1 MIKLI
6 AIDMDGTLLNEK
18 KHIEKAQKEAIHE
31 AIEAGIKIVLCTG
44 RPLYGILPFYKEL
57 GLQKLDQEGYV
68 ILNNGCSVHKTTD
81 WELLAFEEITKE
93 DVVYLN
99 ELRKG
104 YDLDFTV
111 SNDKDYFVIG
121 ERANE
126 YTKEDGKLV
135 YVEVQPI
142 SIEEATSGKHT
153 FFKSMFL
160 GNENE
165 IARFVKDKGELINS
179 RYSGVLS
186 QKYIYETLPKGAN
199 KGVAL
204 KKLAEKLNIPR
215 EEVMAI
221 GDGNNDIEMLKF
233 AGVGVAMGNGTKM
246 AKDAANYITDTNE
259 NNGVAKAIEKFL
271 GE

>member
-6 AIDMDGTLLNEK
+6 AIDMDGTLLSEK
-18 KHIEKAQKEAIHE
+18 KHVDSPQKKAVHK
-31 AIEAGIKIVLCTG
+31 AIEVGVKVVLCTG
-44 RPLYGILPFYKEL
+44 RPLYGVLPPYREL
-57 GLQKLDQEGYV
+57 ELEKYNFNEYV

-93 DVVYLN
+93 DIAYLN

-104 YDLDFTV
+104 YDVDLTV
-111 SNDKDYFVIG
+111 SNDDDYFVIG
-121 ERANE
+121 ESANE
-126 YTKEDGKLV
+126 YTKEDGGLV
-135 YVEVQPI
+135 YVKVQPI
-142 SIEEATSGKHT
+142 SIEEATSGKYT

-165 IARFVKDKGELINS
+165 IARFVKDRGELINS
-179 RYSGVLS
+179 RCSGVLS
-186 QKYIYETLPKGAN
+186 QKHIYETLPKGAN

-204 KKLAEKLNIPR
+204 KKLAKKLNISR

-221 GDGNNDIEMLKF
+221 GDGNNDIEMLEF

-246 AKDAANYITDTNE
+246 AKEAANYITDTNE

>member
-1 MIKLI
+1 M
-6 AIDMDGTLLNEK
+6 
-18 KHIEKAQKEAIHE
+18 
-31 AIEAGIKIVLCTG
+31 
-44 RPLYGILPFYKEL
+44 
-57 GLQKLDQEGYV
+57 
-68 ILNNGCSVHKTTD
+68 
-81 WELLAFEEITKE
+81 
-93 DVVYLN
+93 
-99 ELRKG
+99 
-104 YDLDFTV
+104 
-111 SNDKDYFVIG
+111 
-121 ERANE
+121 
-126 YTKEDGKLV
+126 
-135 YVEVQPI
+135 
-142 SIEEATSGKHT
+142 
-153 FFKSMFL
+153 
-160 GNENE
+160 
-165 IARFVKDKGELINS
+165 INS
-179 RYSGVLS
+179 RYNGVLS

>member
-1 MIKLI
+1 MVKLI
-6 AIDMDGTLLNEK
+6 AIDMDGTLLSEK
-18 KHIEKAQKEAIHE
+18 KHIEEPQKKAIHK
-31 AIEAGIKIVLCTG
+31 AIEAGVKVVLCTG
-44 RPLYGILPFYKEL
+44 RPLFGILPPYKEL
-57 GLQKLDQEGYV
+57 ELEKYNLDEYV
-68 ILNNGCSVHKTTD
+68 LLNNGCSVHKTTD